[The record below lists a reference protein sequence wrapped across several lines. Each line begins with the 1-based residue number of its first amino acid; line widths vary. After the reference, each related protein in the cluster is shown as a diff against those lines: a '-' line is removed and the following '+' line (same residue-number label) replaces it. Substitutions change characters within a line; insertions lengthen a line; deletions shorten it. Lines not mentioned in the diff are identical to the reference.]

1 MMKPRDLSFLSHE
14 DRPVLPVPGRRSGET
29 CSIGLLAV
37 HAAGGGAKIGCP
49 RLPFRRDIGRNLNKL
64 IRSSMD
70 DSTMKKWG
78 YDNQQSRGLG
88 Y

>member
-1 MMKPRDLSFLSHE
+1 MMKPCDLSFLSHE

-49 RLPFRRDIGRNLNKL
+49 KVAFSKRYWKKL
-64 IRSSMD
+64 EQTD
-70 DSTMKKWG
+70 
-78 YDNQQSRGLG
+78 
-88 Y
+88 